1 MKRQRGNTLIE
12 MLVSC
17 LCALVVG
24 AGLLSVLQLTGIGVS
39 VVPGQNLA
47 DKMARIP
54 MDTLCD
60 NLRNAQVYAT
70 TPSCFQAASS
80 NSISLYTNTTGTYAR
95 FYYASDTHAL
105 KKTLN
110 GVTTT
115 LIPGCTALTFTYYVS
130 NNQYSPGGSS
140 WVTTANPNAPTATEL
155 SKVASVGVV
164 ATFTT
169 NGYSRT
175 LKSFVRLRNSPPN
188 VN

>member
-1 MKRQRGNTLIE
+1 

-17 LCALVVG
+17 MLALIVG
-24 AGLLSVLQLTGIGVS
+24 AGLLSVLRLTGIGVS

-70 TPSCFQAASS
+70 TPSCFQAATS
-80 NSISLYTNTTGTYAR
+80 NSISMYTNITGTYAK
-95 FYYASDTHAL
+95 FWLDTTTTPYSL
-105 KKTLN
+105 KKTV
-110 GVTTT
+110 GATTT
-115 LIPGCTALTFTYYVS
+115 VLISGCTGLTFTYYVS
-130 NNQYSPGGSS
+130 GNLYSPAGAS
-140 WVTTANPNAPTATEL
+140 WVTTTNANAPTAAEL
-155 SKVASVGVV
+155 TKIASVGIV
-164 ATFTT
+164 ASFTT

-175 LKSFVRLRNSPPN
+175 LKSFVRVRNSPPN